1 MIDKVEAAA
10 GCLPFLPPRRHG
22 AKVDPGHAL
31 PRDVPGYPRIVPGG
45 DPAAKVVE
53 VDLALLGCPHL
64 ISFRQIIR
72 LVQNCPRQKPDP
84 SNYSQSHNNLID
96 LILIPI
102 FVSIVIIIIFSQTFA
117 WWHLQHRQE

>member
-10 GCLPFLPPRRHG
+10 GCLPLLPSRRHG

-31 PRDVPGYPRIVPGG
+31 PRDIPGYPRIVPGG

-84 SNYSQSHNNLID
+84 SNYSRIHTNNLID
-96 LILIPI
+96 LFLIPI
-102 FVSIVIIIIFSQTFA
+102 FVLIVI
-117 WWHLQHRQE
+117 L